1 MESVSLHSMT
11 KIRTLLLVP
20 MLLCCLLASAQ
31 RRLTVVDVE
40 TLMPVGGANV
50 ASKYRTVQTD
60 SLGRVTVADSCR
72 SLVFSHVNYE
82 SHIINLE
89 EVRDTVFLISKLLN
103 VKEVVV
109 FGKGKHKDELKDLNS
124 RLHLSKEELEMLN
137 VNPNSGVNVLALIN
151 MLIPKKWKEKW
162 RKNTKEGRRERL
174 KQILRDY

>member
-1 MESVSLHSMT
+1 
-11 KIRTLLLVP
+11 LVV
-20 MLLCCLLASAQ
+20 A
-31 RRLTVVDVE
+31 DVE
-40 TLMPVGGANV
+40 TLIPVGGANV
-50 ASKYRTVQTD
+50 VGRDYKAVTD
-60 SLGRVTVADSCR
+60 SLGHITVPDSCR
-72 SLVFSHVNYE
+72 TLAFSHVNYE
-82 SHIINLE
+82 SRIINLE

-124 RLHLSKEELEMLN
+124 RLRLSKEELEMLN

>member
-1 MESVSLHSMT
+1 
-11 KIRTLLLVP
+11 
-20 MLLCCLLASAQ
+20 
-31 RRLTVVDVE
+31 
-40 TLMPVGGANV
+40 MPVGGANV
-50 ASKYRTVQTD
+50 ASKFWTVQTD

-82 SHIINLE
+82 SRIINLE

-124 RLHLSKEELEMLN
+124 RLRLSKEELEMLN
-137 VNPNSGVNVLALIN
+137 VNPNAGVNVLALIN

-162 RKNTKEGRRERL
+162 RKHTKEGRRERL

>member
-1 MESVSLHSMT
+1 
-11 KIRTLLLVP
+11 
-20 MLLCCLLASAQ
+20 
-31 RRLTVVDVE
+31 
-40 TLMPVGGANV
+40 MPVGGANV

-82 SHIINLE
+82 SRIINLE